1 MDDSAEHASVP
12 TVRPDTRPEVVDS
25 EDGPATPFPICLSG
39 EIVKGFGRGSK
50 ELGIPTANL
59 AEEAIPKL
67 LEHAESGIYYGLA
80 SIDGNDN
87 VYDMVMSVGWNPY
100 YKNTVRS
107 AEVHVIHKFHDDFYN
122 KNLKVIV
129 VGFIRPEYNYT
140 DLDSLVADINEDI
153 RVAQRSL
160 ARPAY
165 RKYRE
170 DDFFHKSIKH

>member
-1 MDDSAEHASVP
+1 M
-12 TVRPDTRPEVVDS
+12 TFRPDHRPAIVDPD
-25 EDGPATPFPICLSG
+25 EGPTAPFPICIQG
-39 EIVKGFGRGSK
+39 QVVKGFGRGSK

-59 AEEAIPKL
+59 EESAIPDL

-80 SIDGNDN
+80 SIKGT

-107 AEVHVIHKFHDDFYN
+107 AEVHIIHKLDDFYGE
-122 KNLKVIV
+122 NLRLLVI
-129 VGFIRPEYNYT
+129 GFIRPEYNYT
-140 DLDSLVADINEDI
+140 SVESLIEDINEDI

-165 RKYRE
+165 KGYYNDAFLRTDKL
-170 DDFFHKSIKH
+170 